1 MLSLRRSVTVLTAA
15 CALAAMSV
23 VPALAH
29 VTANPNTATADGF
42 GAFSLRVP
50 HGCGDSGTVE
60 LAVQIPAGIQSVTPE
75 QVPGWTVSTEIGELD
90 EPYESH
96 GEMVTEGVTAV
107 IWSADEGEVLPT
119 DQFREFGMSVRI
131 GDVEEG
137 RMYLPTVQ
145 TCEDGEHAWVEIPA
159 EGEAWGDLDEPA
171 PYVDILASEGGGHS
185 HGSDDEDADEVAT
198 SDAHDGDEA
207 PDASTDAPT
216 DEEFALV
223 ADTTTAPALVSWLAL
238 GIGVLGLAVGSAG
251 FAASRRTS

>member
-1 MLSLRRSVTVLTAA
+1 MLRRSLTVLTAA

-23 VPALAH
+23 VPAFAH

-50 HGCGDSGTVE
+50 HGCDDSGTVE

-75 QVPGWTVSTEIGELD
+75 QVPGWTVSTEVGELD

-107 IWSADEGEVLPT
+107 IWTADDGEVLPT
-119 DQFREFGMSVRI
+119 DQYREFGMSVRI
-131 GDVEEG
+131 GDVDEG

-145 TCEDGEHAWVEIPA
+145 TCEEGEHAWIEIPA
-159 EGEAWGDLDEPA
+159 DGQAWGDLDEPA
-171 PYVDILASEGGGHS
+171 PYVDILASDGGGHG
-185 HGSDDEDADEVAT
+185 HGSDDEDADDVSE
-198 SDAHDGDEA
+198 SDAIDGQTA
-207 PDASTDAPT
+207 VQASTDADAD
-216 DEEFALV
+216 DELAS
-223 ADTTTAPALVSWLAL
+223 ASATGSAPALVTWLAL

-251 FAASRRTS
+251 FAAARRSS